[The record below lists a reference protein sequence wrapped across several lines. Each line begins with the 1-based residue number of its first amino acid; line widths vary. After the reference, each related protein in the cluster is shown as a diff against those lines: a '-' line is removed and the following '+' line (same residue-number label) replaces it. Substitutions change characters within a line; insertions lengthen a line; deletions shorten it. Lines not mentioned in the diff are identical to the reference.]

1 MACQKTIISIGICIT
16 LFFSCSSE
24 KKKVEDSNQ
33 NLIAASQRKMTDSSV
48 TNEKDKQTSSSNTR
62 DMLAEILQKHKG
74 KVIYLDIWATWCK
87 PCISCMPSTKNLQKK
102 FKNKKVSFVFFCVQS
117 KKDDW
122 ETHLTKYK
130 MPGDHYLLNDLQYA
144 SLNDKLQITS
154 MPRYILIDKNGKIAN
169 EKALSP
175 GLGGHV
181 NKNLIEDINV
191 LLTK

>member
-1 MACQKTIISIGICIT
+1 MASQKTIISFVILLT

-24 KKKVEDSNQ
+24 KKKAENSNQ
-33 NLIAASQRKMTDSSV
+33 NIIVASQRKMNNSSV
-48 TNEKDKQTSSSNTR
+48 TNKKDKDLSSSNTR
-62 DMLAEILQKHKG
+62 DMLAEILQKNKG

-87 PCISCMPSTKNLQKK
+87 PCISCMPSTKNLQEE
-102 FKNKKVSFVFFCVQS
+102 FKNTKVSFVFFCIQS

-130 MPGDHYLLNDLQYA
+130 MPGDHYLLNDLQYTI
-144 SLNDKLQITS
+144 LNDKLQITT
-154 MPRYILIDKNGKIAN
+154 MPRYVLIDKNGKIAN

-181 NKNLIEDINV
+181 NKNLIKEFNF